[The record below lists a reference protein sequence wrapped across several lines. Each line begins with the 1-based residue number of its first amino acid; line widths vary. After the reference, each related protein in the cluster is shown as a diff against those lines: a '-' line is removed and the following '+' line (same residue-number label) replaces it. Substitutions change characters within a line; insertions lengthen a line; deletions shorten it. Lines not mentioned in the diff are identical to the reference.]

1 MEITIK
7 GRHWKPSATFREYA
21 VEHIEKLTRFNPR
34 LIRAQL
40 TITREGYRHDAELLL
55 HGNELDLLVKAE
67 ATDPRAALDMVLGKQ
82 ERALLRR
89 KGRMK
94 DRKKHAPTIRLQ
106 PPAEA
111 TRPLP
116 TTTTPEINVVRLRPE
131 RPVLSVD
138 EAARTLISSKKLV
151 LVFEEQGGEGLRVA
165 YRLGNGQVGL
175 LELTCALGATV
186 RSTSSRRALSLEP
199 SPRTGIA
206 SRSR

>member
-1 MEITIK
+1 MQITIK
-7 GRHWKPSATFREYA
+7 GRHWKPPQTFRDYA
-21 VEHIEKLTRFNPR
+21 VEQVEKLNRFNPR
-34 LIRAQL
+34 MIRAQL
-40 TITREGYRHDAELLL
+40 TVTRDGYRHHAELLL
-55 HGNELDLLVKAE
+55 HGNDMDLLAKAE
-67 ATDPRAALDMVLGKQ
+67 AADPRAALDMVLVKQ

-106 PPAEA
+106 PPAEEI
-111 TRPLP
+111 RPLP
-116 TTTTPEINVVRLRPE
+116 RTTAERINVVRLRPE

-175 LELTCALGATV
+175 LELD
-186 RSTSSRRALSLEP
+186 
-199 SPRTGIA
+199 
-206 SRSR
+206 

>member
-7 GRHWKPSATFREYA
+7 GRHWKPSPAFREYA
-21 VEHIEKLTRFNPR
+21 ADRIEKLARFSPR

-40 TITREGYRHDAELLL
+40 TVTREGYRHHAELLL
-55 HGNELDLLVKAE
+55 HGNEMDLLTKAE
-67 ATDPRAALDMVLGKQ
+67 AADPRAALDTVLAKQ

-106 PPAEA
+106 PPAEE

-116 TTTTPEINVVRLRPE
+116 RTTAEEINVVRLRPE

-138 EAARTLISSKKLV
+138 EAARTLISSKKPV
-151 LVFEEQGGEGLRVA
+151 LVFEERDGEGLRVA
-165 YRLGNGQVGL
+165 YRLGNGRVGL
-175 LELTCALGATV
+175 LELD
-186 RSTSSRRALSLEP
+186 
-199 SPRTGIA
+199 
-206 SRSR
+206 